1 MKQITG
7 FFFLITL
14 FTISACTDR
23 KPTEVKKEVKA
34 APSASSATTPEKKT
48 TIVLDENG
56 AKVETKKVEVTVGSK
71 K

>member
-1 MKQITG
+1 MKKISG
-7 FFFLITL
+7 VLSLVAL
-14 FTISACTDR
+14 FTITACTDR

-34 APSASSATTPEKKT
+34 APPASSATTPEKKT
-48 TIVLDENG
+48 TIVLDNNG

>member
-23 KPTEVKKEVKA
+23 KPTEVKKEVTVV
-34 APSASSATTPEKKT
+34 PSSAPATPPEKKT
-48 TIVLDENG
+48 TIVLDKNG
-56 AKVETKKVEVTVGSK
+56 AKVETKKVEVTVGSGK
-71 K
+71 